1 MPEPDQIPTSFAQ
14 LKVMLGHAID
24 RGGDSQLDD
33 TLKGQLLNA
42 AEQYICSELG
52 GDAYFL
58 EATSEIVL
66 PIGQSPTAEADG
78 VLVLS
83 AQVAN
88 VLSFRDES
96 NLRPLGK
103 VDRERWNSFITAPG
117 ATTGPARAWCQ
128 FGYIRRTN
136 AESPGMPYGQIKIR
150 FWPIPSADQTLNY
163 DYILKPGAM
172 QYDDDYPVIPISF
185 HFALVEVA
193 SWFAGAYD
201 IGATAMQKHQQLAG
215 VLMTGLR
222 RDAIRMKAMTGNTGF
237 IPGEVHARNAG
248 SAFPTRAN
256 QLAGRWRW

>member
-1 MPEPDQIPTSFAQ
+1 MPEPDQMPTSFAQ
-14 LKVMLGHAID
+14 LKVQLGHAID

-42 AEQYICSELG
+42 AEQHICAELG
-52 GDAYFL
+52 GYAYFL
-58 EATSEIVL
+58 EATGEIVL
-66 PIGQSPTAEADG
+66 PIGQSPTAEENG

-83 AQVAN
+83 SQVAN
-88 VLSFRDES
+88 VISFRDEA
-96 NLRPLGK
+96 NRRQLEK
-103 VDRERWNSFITAPG
+103 VDRERWNAFITDPT
-117 ATTGPARAWCQ
+117 ATTGPPLAWCQ

-150 FWPIPSADQTLNY
+150 FWPVPSADHTLNY

-185 HFALVEVA
+185 HFVLLEVA

-201 IGATAMQKHQQLAG
+201 IGNAAMQKHMQLAQ
-215 VLMTGLR
+215 VLMATLR
-222 RDAIRMKAMTGNTGF
+222 RDAIRMKSMPGNVGF

-248 SAFPTRAN
+248 PAFPTRAN
-256 QLAGRWRW
+256 QLSGAWRW